1 MSSIIPFGSGQIAP
15 IVFNSD
21 NGQQTF
27 LDSTKPIISTSRI
40 SIRSGKFRMEI
51 GGQEQGV
58 TTDPIDVIVLRMS
71 PYILRQYYGR
81 PYNPQDQSPPA
92 CFSNG
97 DTDGP
102 HPNAISPQN
111 KTCSGCRHNV
121 KGSSS
126 VGTGKACGSR
136 LKIAVL
142 LANNIM
148 GSKIFEIDIPPASLW
163 GDTEKVGDTV
173 RAGFNGLVRY
183 LGERKIDSRSAVIRI
198 SMDEASSTP
207 KLWFSPVGYVNA
219 TEQEAAHIEAQSQ
232 TTEAVEAT
240 IYTYRKPNAPT
251 VTSAAPASAN
261 PFAATPSIPVDG
273 PAVTGVIGGF
283 TPPVPVA
290 DPAPPVATAPAST
303 NGFSQ
308 APVVDPVAAA
318 SAAAPASV
326 TPPSNTEKLA
336 DMLNSWDTDEV

>member
-1 MSSIIPFGSGQIAP
+1 MSSIIPFGQGAVAP

-21 NGQQTF
+21 NGQNTF
-27 LDSTKPIISTSRI
+27 LESTKPIVSTSRI

-51 GGQEQGV
+51 GGQEQGT

-71 PYILRQYYGR
+71 PYVLRQYWGR

-97 DTDGP
+97 DTDAP
-102 HPNAISPQN
+102 HPNAIAPQS
-111 KTCSGCRHNV
+111 KTCSGCKHNV
-121 KGSSS
+121 KGSST

-136 LKIAVL
+136 TKIAVL
-142 LANNIM
+142 LANNIL

-163 GDTEKVGDTV
+163 GDTEKVGDSV

-183 LGERKIDSRSAVIRI
+183 LGERRIDTRSAVIRI
-198 SMDEASSTP
+198 SMDESSSTP

-240 IYTYRKPNAPT
+240 VYTYRKPNAPA
-251 VTSAAPASAN
+251 VTSSAPASSNPFSSAPASPPVDNAPAPSATGGFAVPAVADPVPVGNAVPPAPAEQSPAVSAAPASVA
-261 PFAATPSIPVDG
+261 V
-273 PAVTGVIGGF
+273 PA
-283 TPPVPVA
+283 
-290 DPAPPVATAPAST
+290 
-303 NGFSQ
+303 
-308 APVVDPVAAA
+308 
-318 SAAAPASV
+318 
-326 TPPSNTEKLA
+326 NTEKLA
-336 DMLNSWDTDEV
+336 DMLSTWDTDEI